1 MKTIHYIIYIALAAI
16 FFTACQE
23 DELVAD
29 YGEGTGTL
37 VLSGI
42 EVVSEVG
49 DIQTRA
55 SMDDADIPSAEDFTI
70 ELLDA
75 NTQELVQELKLDTRY
90 NLEAGSYI
98 VRAYYGEESA
108 MSYTPYFMDEE
119 ETVISNGTTKTVR
132 LMPSLQQAII
142 HPKMTETLISQYKN
156 YKLSIAQDDGEAIE
170 LENDKDFFLPIEDCT
185 YTLTLMGT
193 NVLDELVSYDWEY
206 QGSQFVARTRY
217 IVNCNPNLPSFTL
230 PAQAETNAWS
240 KFVYVT
246 PMTTENIS
254 YKPNGL
260 TDEEILANIKYEI
273 STDGQSWTQAVKI
286 NDQWVVKDLTPGTAY
301 KLRANFFE
309 VYSNIAQVT
318 TENGAGVPNGDFE
331 DLVETINMTIN
342 QGGRWTQAE
351 DTWFTTATRYQTTL
365 SMIVSEPSNWA
376 SINQKTCSS
385 SASNQNSWYVIP
397 STFNTSLSWLSHQP
411 EAKIIGIGQD
421 AYDSTADIYSN
432 LSASSGNNAMVIRN
446 VAWDLN
452 GASIDDNVQTGNT
465 SFSNY
470 YCDNIP
476 SVSNRSAG
484 KLFLGSYSYNGTETY
499 NEGINFDTRPISL
512 KGSYKYVN
520 DSQDAEEKGTVTVQI
535 LNGETVIASGNT
547 ELGVMAEY
555 AEFVVPLNYTDINLK
570 ATQLRIMIS
579 SSNHENE
586 SDIKTT
592 NYCNKD
598 ECCSRGAMLTVDNL
612 TFSYEYPSNNE

>member
-75 NTQELVQELKLDTRY
+75 NTQELVQVLELDTRY

-206 QGSQFVARTRY
+206 QGSQFVAQTRY
-217 IVNCNPNLPSFTL
+217 IVNCNPDLPSFTL

-342 QGGRWTQAE
+342 QGGRWRATMLGGYLQNTCSFQIKEPTNWASVNKK
-351 DTWFTTATRYQTTL
+351 TCNQTVSSLNSWFVIPSAYNTTL
-365 SMIVSEPSNWA
+365 SW
-376 SINQKTCSS
+376 SS
-385 SASNQNSWYVIP
+385 TVPDY
-397 STFNTSLSWLSHQP
+397 
-411 EAKIIGIGQD
+411 GIWGGGG
-421 AYDSTADIYSN
+421 TETPTIYQN
-432 LSASSGNNAMVIRN
+432 LSAQSENNAMVIRN
-446 VAWDLN
+446 VAWDEN
-452 GASIDDNVQTGNT
+452 GTPPSDYSDTMT
-465 SFSNY
+465 SSNY
-470 YCDNIP
+470 YNHNEP
-476 SVSNRSAG
+476 SIANHSAG
-484 KLFLGSYSYNGTETY
+484 KLFLGSYSYSNGTETY
-499 NEGINFDTRPISL
+499 DEGIEFTSRPMSL
-512 KGSYKYVN
+512 KGYYKYVQDGN
-520 DSQDAEEKGTVTVQI
+520 DANETGMITVSL
-535 LNGETVIASGNT
+535 LNGETVIGSGSVALGAASDYTEFDVPILYTDESQKAT
-547 ELGVMAEY
+547 EL
-555 AEFVVPLNYTDINLK
+555 K
-570 ATQLRIMIS
+570 IMIT
-579 SSNHENE
+579 SSNHASYNQEE
-586 SDIKTT
+586 ETASIKTT
-592 NYCNKD
+592 NYNGRY
-598 ECCSRGAMLTVDNL
+598 ESASRGAMLTVDNL